1 MRKTIFIAG
10 AAIGIICAALIFG
23 VFTQRDA
30 IPSQDLTLSNYPELF
45 AEEAVIVIGENASQI
60 EKESAEAI
68 AANLENLTGNK
79 PEIINTKKIESFKY
93 SYNLVIVGTP
103 KSNKVLDEVYD
114 MTDAIRVTEEY
125 PGASK
130 GVQEILSN
138 PGNKD
143 VIFSGYASAVGLIP
157 HSVVSHTKGEDGA
170 DFRVDMYDWNALEW
184 NASMN
189 NTGNVTLTNI
199 KIIVSGKVIQL
210 IPELKVNEK
219 KDLLIL
225 QPYEFSSDYML
236 NIVCDQEVKEEIK
249 LSHTVGGSHCFFE
262 FNWYSLPG
270 LTLCILGVLGGI
282 LTRKRKK
289 LLIPFTII
297 FFIGILLIVT
307 FSYVCLPAA

>member
-1 MRKTIFIAG
+1 MRKTILMVG
-10 AAIGIICAALIFG
+10 VAICIICAAFIFG
-23 VFTQRDA
+23 VFFAQRDA
-30 IPSQDLTLSNYPELF
+30 IPSQDLTLSDYPKVF
-45 AEEAVIVIGENASQI
+45 AKDAVIVIGENASLI
-60 EKESAEAI
+60 EIESAEAI
-68 AANLENLTGNK
+68 VANLENMTDNK
-79 PEIINTKKIESFKY
+79 PEIISSEKFDSFKY
-93 SYNLVIVGTP
+93 THNLIILGTP
-103 KSNKVLDEVYD
+103 NSKEVLKEVYNRVD
-114 MTDAIRVTEEY
+114 VTRVTEEY
-125 PGASK
+125 PGENK
-130 GVQEILSN
+130 GILEIFGN
-138 PGNKD
+138 PWNKD
-143 VIFSGYASAVGLIP
+143 VIFSGYASAVGFLP
-157 HSVVSHTKGEDGA
+157 HRVVNHTKGEDGA
-170 DFRVDMYDWNALEW
+170 DFRVDMHDWNSLEW

-199 KIIVSGKVIQL
+199 KVIIGGKVIQL

-225 QPYEFSSDYML
+225 QPYEFPSDYML

-270 LTLCILGVLGGI
+270 LTLCILGFLGGI

-307 FSYVCLPAA
+307 SSYVCLPA